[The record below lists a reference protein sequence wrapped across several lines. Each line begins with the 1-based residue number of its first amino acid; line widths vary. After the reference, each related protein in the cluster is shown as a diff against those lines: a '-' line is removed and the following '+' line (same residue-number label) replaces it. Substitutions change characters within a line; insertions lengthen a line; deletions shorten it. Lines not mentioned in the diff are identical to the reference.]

1 MYTLPYKGA
10 PGGRT
15 RLNYGSRLDVGPPP
29 TKLLLR
35 LTEQLLH
42 VQQMV
47 FVEATFRKALAC
59 CASINT
65 YIMYLVTNYC
75 STEVGEHPILFSV
88 LCGSSRKRAAK
99 TIARPCRKH
108 VGGYTA
114 GVCVMS
120 TNICLK
126 HAPQRVARS
135 RIVLALF
142 LQPIISYR
150 VRLHDDFV

>member
-1 MYTLPYKGA
+1 MYTLPYQGA
-10 PGGRT
+10 PGGGK
-15 RLNYGSRLDVGPPP
+15 RLNYGSRLDVGLLP

-47 FVEATFRKALAC
+47 FVEATFLSTVKHSVLC
-59 CASINT
+59 KNKHV
-65 YIMYLVTNYC
+65 YYVTNC
-75 STEVGEHPILFSV
+75 STEIGEHPILFFLFFV
-88 LCGSSRKRAAK
+88 EESSKRAAK
-99 TIARPCRKH
+99 TIACPCRKH

-114 GVCVMS
+114 SVCLN
-120 TNICLK
+120 TNICLM

-135 RIVLALF
+135 RIVLSLF